1 MPHPD
6 THVFLRAISS
16 VWDELPALVGADWPA
31 VERELI
37 GLLQRLTAADGF
49 DAESLL
55 RHEIWTLLRRY
66 PAAANRVSAREDQ
79 LRTRSGDP
87 GLDYGLRWVEPA
99 AEAKGVS
106 SVPAPVV
113 TRYTDIT
120 CPRRVWVI
128 YGRIAV
134 TVGLTVDPSQY

>member
-55 RHEIWTLLRRY
+55 RHEIWTLLRR
-66 PAAANRVSAREDQ
+66 
-79 LRTRSGDP
+79 
-87 GLDYGLRWVEPA
+87 
-99 AEAKGVS
+99 
-106 SVPAPVV
+106 
-113 TRYTDIT
+113 
-120 CPRRVWVI
+120 
-128 YGRIAV
+128 
-134 TVGLTVDPSQY
+134 